1 MTLSNALGARLILA
15 STSAARQAMLAQ
27 ASIQC
32 DVMAPMVDE
41 EAVKELLSRQG
52 LGARDIADALAEA
65 KAVKLSGKNPDA
77 LVIGADQ
84 TLALADGSLLDKPES
99 ARQAEAQLASMA
111 GKTHKLFSAA
121 VVAERGEPV
130 WRFVAMSRMTMRPLS
145 DAFIRYYVEQH
156 WDDIRHCVGC
166 YQVEGAGVQLF
177 SQIQGSHFDIMG
189 LPLLPLLGFL
199 RERGI
204 MPA

>member
-1 MTLSNALGARLILA
+1 MMQLILA
-15 STSAARQAMLAQ
+15 STSTARRAMLAR
-27 ASIQC
+27 AGVIC
-32 DVMAPMVDE
+32 DAMAPMVDE
-41 EAVKELLSRQG
+41 DTIKESLLEQG
-52 LGARDIADALAEA
+52 LGGRDIADALAEA
-65 KAVKLSGKNPDA
+65 KAVKLSGKNPTA

-84 TLALADGSLLDKPES
+84 TLELDDGSLLDKPES
-99 ARQAEAQLASMA
+99 PAQAIAQLTQMA

-130 WRFVAMSRMTMRPLS
+130 WRFVATSRMILRPLS
-145 DAFIRYYVEQH
+145 DTFIADYVERN

-166 YQVEGAGVQLF
+166 YQIEGAGAQLF

-204 MPA
+204 IAT

>member
-1 MTLSNALGARLILA
+1 MTQLILA
-15 STSAARQAMLAQ
+15 STSTARATMLAR
-27 ASIQC
+27 AGVEI
-32 DVMAPMVDE
+32 DVMTPMVDE
-41 EAVKELLSRQG
+41 QSIKESLFEQG

-65 KAVKLSGKNPDA
+65 KAVKLSGKHPGA

-84 TLALADGSLLDKPES
+84 TLALEDGAMLDKPIDAAQAVEQLS
-99 ARQAEAQLASMA
+99 AMA

-130 WRFVAMSRMTMRPLS
+130 WRFVATSRMIVRPLS
-145 DAFIRYYVEQH
+145 DAFIADYVERH
-156 WDDIRHCVGC
+156 WNDIRHCVGC
-166 YQVEGAGVQLF
+166 YQVEGAGAQLF

-199 RERGI
+199 RERSLI
-204 MPA
+204 AA

>member
-1 MTLSNALGARLILA
+1 MTQLILA
-15 STSAARQAMLAQ
+15 STSAARAAML
-27 ASIQC
+27 SRVGVEC

-41 EAVKELLSRQG
+41 DAIKESLLYEGIR
-52 LGARDIADALAEA
+52 ARDIADALAEA
-65 KAVKLSGKNPDA
+65 KAVKLSGKHPGA

-84 TLALADGSLLDKPES
+84 TLALDDGTMLGKPIDQN
-99 ARQAEAQLASMA
+99 QAAEQLAAMA

-130 WRFVAMSRMTMRPLS
+130 WRFVATSRMTMRPLS
-145 DAFIRYYVEQH
+145 PAFIADYVGRH

-166 YQVEGAGVQLF
+166 YQVEGAGAQLF
-177 SQIQGSHFDIMG
+177 SQVQGNHFDIMG

-204 MPA
+204 MSA

>member
-1 MTLSNALGARLILA
+1 MTRPILA
-15 STSAARQAMLAQ
+15 STSAARRAMLAR
-27 ASIQC
+27 AWVDC

-41 EAVKELLSRQG
+41 ETIKQSLLDQG
-52 LGARDIADALAEA
+52 LGGRDIADALAEA
-65 KAVKLSGKNPDA
+65 KAVKLSGKNPGA

-84 TLALADGSLLDKPES
+84 TLELDDGNLLDKPES
-99 ARQAEAQLASMA
+99 PEQAITQLSQMA

-130 WRFVAMSRMTMRPLS
+130 WRFVATSRMIVRPLS
-145 DAFIRYYVEQH
+145 DAFIADYVERH

-166 YQVEGAGVQLF
+166 YRIEDAGAQLF

-204 MPA
+204 IAI

>member
-1 MTLSNALGARLILA
+1 MTQLILA
-15 STSAARQAMLAQ
+15 STSAARRAMLVRAGVE
-27 ASIQC
+27 C

-41 EAVKELLSRQG
+41 LAIKESLLAQG
-52 LGARDIADALAEA
+52 FGGRDIADALAEA
-65 KAVKLSGKNPDA
+65 KAVKLSGKNPAA

-84 TLALADGSLLDKPES
+84 TLELDDGSLLDKPES
-99 ARQAEAQLASMA
+99 PGQAVEQLTRMA
-111 GKTHKLFSAA
+111 GTTHKLYSAA

-130 WRFVAMSRMTMRPLS
+130 WRFVATSRMIVRPLS
-145 DAFIRYYVEQH
+145 AGFIADYVGQH
-156 WDDIRHCVGC
+156 WEDIRHCVGC
-166 YQVEGAGVQLF
+166 YRIEDAGAQLF

-204 MPA
+204 IAA